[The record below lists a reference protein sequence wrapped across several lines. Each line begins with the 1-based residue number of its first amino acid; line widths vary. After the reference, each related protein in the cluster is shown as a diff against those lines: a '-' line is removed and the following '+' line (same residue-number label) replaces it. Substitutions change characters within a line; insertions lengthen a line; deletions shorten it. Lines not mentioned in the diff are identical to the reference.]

1 MDKRQPMP
9 EQSPKKRARN
19 FDEVALGYTREQ
31 AISEAKRCL
40 QCPNAPCKQGCPVG
54 VDIPEF
60 IAYIRRGE
68 FDRAIEKVKE
78 KNNLPAMCGRVCPVE
93 NQCAKFCV
101 LGKKG
106 EPVAIENLER
116 FVADYE
122 RRRGVKI
129 PKRKKGTGKRVA
141 VVGSGPAG
149 LTAAADLAK
158 LGHEVT
164 LFEALHVP
172 GGVLTFGIP
181 EFRLPKKVVEAEID
195 YIKQLGVKIET
206 DVIVGKTVTVDE
218 LFEQG
223 FDAVFIGTGAGPPS
237 FMGIPGENLNGVY
250 SANEFLTRVN
260 LMKAYRFPEYD
271 TPIRVGKR
279 VAVVGAG
286 NVAFDSA
293 RTALRLGAKEVYI
306 VYRRSEAE
314 MPARLAEI
322 ERAREEGIEFKLLT
336 LPVEIL
342 GDGKGWVK
350 GMKCI
355 RMKLGKPDESG
366 RRSPVPVKGSEFVL
380 DVDTVVV
387 AIGRAPN
394 PLIPQTTK
402 GLRISKEGAIVTDEK
417 TGETSRKSVF
427 AGGDIS
433 TGEATVIEAMA
444 AGKRAAQAI
453 DRYLRKR

>member
-1 MDKRQPMP
+1 VDKRQPMP